1 MIELSATFISRE
13 AGVRTTLFTFLYFP
27 AGAYI
32 IDLLKGGTYMFIF
45 TEDYKLGITTID
57 EEHEKLVG
65 LLNDAIERS
74 QDKDLDLPSFAAKL
88 KSDLQ
93 DYANTHFSHEEAYME
108 KIQDPELPRQ
118 QKEHQAFMKKVT
130 ELPTDDSMTLE
141 KLQEIMEYWVRWLFS
156 HILHTDMMIGKME
169 PDAEDIFAFTDK
181 YKTGIDF
188 VDEQHQVL
196 FDIIREANNL
206 VQKKMLHDKYDEILD
221 ILDELHDYTEKHFRD
236 EEDYMKKVGYPG
248 LSQQKKAHS
257 VFIDRLVKL
266 DIGDMDFIDEHQQ
279 EYLEDLIIYL
289 LDWLT
294 HHILMED
301 KAIGKWVKNK
311 GLTL

>member
-1 MIELSATFISRE
+1 
-13 AGVRTTLFTFLYFP
+13 
-27 AGAYI
+27 
-32 IDLLKGGTYMFIF
+32 MFIF
-45 TEDYKLGITTID
+45 TEDYRLGITTID

-65 LLNDAIERS
+65 LLNDAIEKS

-88 KSDLQ
+88 KNDLQ
-93 DYANTHFSHEEAYME
+93 DYANTHFAHEEAYME

-118 QKEHQAFMKKVT
+118 RKEHQAFIKKVT
-130 ELPTDDSMTLE
+130 ELPADDSLSLE

-169 PDAEDIFAFTDK
+169 PDAEDIFSFTDK

-188 VDEQHQVL
+188 VDEQHQAL
-196 FDIIREANNL
+196 FDIIREANDL
-206 VQKKMLHDKYDEILD
+206 VQEKSLHDKYDEILD
-221 ILDELHDYTEKHFRD
+221 ILDELHDYTEQHFRD

-301 KAIGKWVKNK
+301 KAIAKWVKNK

>member
-1 MIELSATFISRE
+1 MYLYCKKRYYFHNLHT
-13 AGVRTTLFTFLYFP
+13 VLYFP

-57 EEHEKLVG
+57 EEHKKLVG
-65 LLNDAIERS
+65 LLNDSIERS

-130 ELPTDDSMTLE
+130 ELPTDDSLTLE

-206 VQKKMLHDKYDEILD
+206 VQEKMLHDKYDEILD

-236 EEDYMKKVGYPG
+236 EEDYMKRVGYPG
-248 LSQQKKAHS
+248 LSQQKNAHS

-311 GLTL
+311 GLAL

>member
-1 MIELSATFISRE
+1 MKMRKLKKETA
-13 AGVRTTLFTFLYFP
+13 LYFP
-27 AGAYI
+27 SGAYI

-45 TEDYKLGITTID
+45 TEDYRLGITTID

-65 LLNDAIERS
+65 LLNDAIEKS

-93 DYANTHFSHEEAYME
+93 DYANTHFVHEEAYME

-118 QKEHQAFMKKVT
+118 RKEHQTFIKKVT
-130 ELPTDDSMTLE
+130 ELPTDDSLTLE
-141 KLQEIMEYWVRWLFS
+141 RLQEIMEYWVRWLFS

-169 PDAEDIFAFTDK
+169 PDAEDIFSFTDK

-188 VDEQHQVL
+188 LDEQHQAL
-196 FDIIREANNL
+196 FDIIREANDL
-206 VQKKMLHDKYDEILD
+206 VQEKSLHDKYDEILD

-301 KAIGKWVKNK
+301 KAIAKWVKNK

>member
-1 MIELSATFISRE
+1 
-13 AGVRTTLFTFLYFP
+13 
-27 AGAYI
+27 
-32 IDLLKGGTYMFIF
+32 MFIF

-65 LLNDAIERS
+65 LLNDAIEMS

-118 QKEHQAFMKKVT
+118 RKEHQAFMKKVT
-130 ELPTDDSMTLE
+130 ELPTDDSLTLE

-206 VQKKMLHDKYDEILD
+206 VQEKMLHDKYDEILD

-311 GLTL
+311 GLAL